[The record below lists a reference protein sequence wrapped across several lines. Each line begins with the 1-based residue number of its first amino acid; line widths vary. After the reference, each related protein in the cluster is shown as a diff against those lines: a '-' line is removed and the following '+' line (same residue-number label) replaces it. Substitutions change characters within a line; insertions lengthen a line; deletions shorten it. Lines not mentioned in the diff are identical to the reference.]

1 MYYIF
6 FLFLLKFKKI
16 IMKYLSTFILTLFIT
31 TMSYSQDLNLTNA
44 FKADFNIDSI
54 TLGVDSSNVNCSGAA
69 IGYENGDYSAVY
81 LTYHFTNKFETD
93 DKGEFTG
100 LVWAQQCEN
109 FLRGTLQGVWRRKG
123 QLFELITLD
132 NINDG
137 NTILAVGELNFATR
151 TLKFDA
157 SVVE

>member
-1 MYYIF
+1 M
-6 FLFLLKFKKI
+6 
-16 IMKYLSTFILTLFIT
+16 
-31 TMSYSQDLNLTNA
+31 
-44 FKADFNIDSI
+44 
-54 TLGVDSSNVNCSGAA
+54 
-69 IGYENGDYSAVY
+69 
-81 LTYHFTNKFETD
+81 
-93 DKGEFTG
+93 
-100 LVWAQQCEN
+100 VWAQQGEN

>member
-1 MYYIF
+1 
-6 FLFLLKFKKI
+6 
-16 IMKYLSTFILTLFIT
+16 MKYLNTFILTLFIT

-93 DKGEFTG
+93 DSGEFTG
-100 LVWAQQCEN
+100 LVWAQQGEN

-137 NTILAVGELNFATR
+137 NTILAVGKLNFATR

>member
-1 MYYIF
+1 
-6 FLFLLKFKKI
+6 
-16 IMKYLSTFILTLFIT
+16 MKYLNTFILALFVT

-93 DKGEFTG
+93 DSGEFTG
-100 LVWAQQCEN
+100 LVWAQQGEN